1 MIPPLITLQHAEI
14 KLTNQ
19 LFLKIDDF
27 QLQKHEFA
35 VIVGHN
41 GSGKSSLAKFLVQHQ
56 PPYNGQYQ
64 NDFSKI
70 SLLSFEQQ
78 QLLIEEIYRDLN
90 NDCVDPDDHG
100 KTAAQII

>member
-56 PPYNGQYQ
+56 PESYWECHHQQEDARRVRAEKRSQGLTC
-64 NDFSKI
+64 
-70 SLLSFEQQ
+70 SLALQAQ
-78 QLLIEEIYRDLN
+78 RCRDR
-90 NDCVDPDDHG
+90 G
-100 KTAAQII
+100 